1 MPRLRAV
8 KFKPQAAYEDGRAS
22 ELTGAAAYALYD
34 EANREL
40 IAECG
45 GCVLFSGDANTLV
58 IGPGMQPEFDRA
70 VLFEFPS
77 MEAYNDVAGKS
88 VELQSKTGVS
98 SRPKTLLQC
107 RRACRASETPLVSP
121 HACVSWCSAVPG
133 ASVRRHRPPAADPL
147 QRHKLNVG
155 AQ

>member
-98 SRPKTLLQC
+98 SRPKTLLP
-107 RRACRASETPLVSP
+107 S
-121 HACVSWCSAVPG
+121 CVP
-133 ASVRRHRPPAADPL
+133 SVRDSSGLTACLCAMVLRSSRRISSPPSPTSC
-147 QRHKLNVG
+147 
-155 AQ
+155 

>member
-98 SRPKTLLQC
+98 SQLSCNAVVRVERPRLLWSHRMPVC
-107 RRACRASETPLVSP
+107 
-121 HACVSWCSAVPG
+121 HG
-133 ASVRRHRPPAADPL
+133 APQFQAHQFAAIAHQL
-147 QRHKLNVG
+147 LIHCN
-155 AQ
+155 ATS